1 MYKHIFDIIIVGF
14 LILSSNSLKLEQVSL
29 STNLIVNGN
38 FELPAFTDASTRWK
52 IFTKNDNT
60 GWELSNNEIELGEGT
75 IYNKNWKSGRVC
87 ELDANKNNKI
97 SQTLTLDEIKYVI
110 EFDVASRTAKDT
122 NSNLMN
128 AYFNCEKIYEFV
140 PQNYNIVHVKK
151 IVTAKKGNNTLAF
164 EGAGTSDSYGATI
177 DNVKLYRFI
186 EC

>member
-1 MYKHIFDIIIVGF
+1 
-14 LILSSNSLKLEQVSL
+14 
-29 STNLIVNGN
+29 
-38 FELPAFTDASTRWK
+38 
-52 IFTKNDNT
+52 
-60 GWELSNNEIELGEGT
+60 
-75 IYNKNWKSGRVC
+75 
-87 ELDANKNNKI
+87 
-97 SQTLTLDEIKYVI
+97 
-110 EFDVASRTAKDT
+110 
-122 NSNLMN
+122 MN